1 MTTLRNVDQ
10 ILNTAGEDV
19 LSGANSETGSVIF
32 AASHVYVSNKY
43 YNNSKMSP
51 WTLRLHRGNCFNTNG
66 TFTAPKAGIYRFD
79 YHNNHS
85 DNVSNSNQYIDW
97 FKNGSSLGWG
107 RIYGH
112 YTSGWENISGH
123 LIIELNQNDY
133 IELYGYESI
142 RADGGTY
149 GLWSGYLLAV

>member
-10 ILNTAGEDV
+10 IFNTAGEDV
-19 LSGANSETGSVIF
+19 LSGASSEAGNVIF
-32 AASHVYVSNKY
+32 AASHVYSSSKY
-43 YNNSKMSP
+43 YNGSKISP
-51 WTLRLHRGNCFNTNG
+51 WVIRLHRGNCFNTNG

-85 DNVSNSNQYIDW
+85 DNSSNTQQYIDF
-97 FKNGSSLGWG
+97 FKNGSFLEYG

-112 YTSGWENISGH
+112 YTAGWENISGH

-133 IELYGYESI
+133 IEIYGYEGI
-142 RADGGTY
+142 RADGNTY
-149 GLWSGYLLAV
+149 GLYSGYLLAV